1 MTGEI
6 LRKFLIPQMME
17 WRDHASSESLASR
30 ATPLH
35 PCATFSSKAHPK
47 GLIFQ
52 VKQLLYWP
60 RASRFSDVA
69 GVFVAPHAVQQ
80 LEASSMRTGTVKWF
94 NDAKGFG
101 FIAPEEGGEDVFV
114 HYSAINSQGFRTL
127 QQGQRVN
134 FEVVQ
139 GPKGSQ
145 AAGVQLIK

>member
-1 MTGEI
+1 
-6 LRKFLIPQMME
+6 
-17 WRDHASSESLASR
+17 
-30 ATPLH
+30 
-35 PCATFSSKAHPK
+35 
-47 GLIFQ
+47 
-52 VKQLLYWP
+52 
-60 RASRFSDVA
+60 
-69 GVFVAPHAVQQ
+69 
-80 LEASSMRTGTVKWF
+80 MRIGTVKWF

-145 AAGVQLIK
+145 ARACS